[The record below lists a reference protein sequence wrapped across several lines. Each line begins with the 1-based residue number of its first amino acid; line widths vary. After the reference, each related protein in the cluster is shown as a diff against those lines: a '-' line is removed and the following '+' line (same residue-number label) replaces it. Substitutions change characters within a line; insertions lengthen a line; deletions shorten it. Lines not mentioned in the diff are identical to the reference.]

1 MKKIISLIL
10 VICLLLATTSA
21 YALND
26 KNINNEVN
34 DGKKIVKNTITTE
47 EYTSVLQNTKLAK
60 DIKKIRSKL
69 INENNLKSSTK
80 MSSFYKKVKGLTKEE
95 EEKYINLEKCII
107 DGEEFVRFPSTMVTS
122 FSQGDVKID
131 IEEVTGFSEPVVDQ
145 TPTKNLDEL
154 VAYSLTT
161 ILSFTHPAVAL
172 ACAVIGIPVP
182 NNIDDLAYYT
192 NCIITN
198 KHGFVL
204 WEKHV
209 KVYENNDWTTY
220 IIAQKRQTNLIVD
233 VAWFEGTDNNSGSIV
248 YNHIRDEYAKNYGHD
263 SILKDAALFRSING
277 PYNVEILSYWS
288 GNEII
293 FTHNL
298 PQ

>member
-95 EEKYINLEKCII
+95 EKYINLEKCII
-107 DGEEFVRFPSTMVTS
+107 DGEEFV
-122 FSQGDVKID
+122 
-131 IEEVTGFSEPVVDQ
+131 
-145 TPTKNLDEL
+145 
-154 VAYSLTT
+154 
-161 ILSFTHPAVAL
+161 
-172 ACAVIGIPVP
+172 
-182 NNIDDLAYYT
+182 
-192 NCIITN
+192 
-198 KHGFVL
+198 
-204 WEKHV
+204 
-209 KVYENNDWTTY
+209 
-220 IIAQKRQTNLIVD
+220 
-233 VAWFEGTDNNSGSIV
+233 
-248 YNHIRDEYAKNYGHD
+248 
-263 SILKDAALFRSING
+263 
-277 PYNVEILSYWS
+277 
-288 GNEII
+288 
-293 FTHNL
+293 
-298 PQ
+298 